1 MSNLVALGECT
12 DRCLT
17 WNPAADDPDGEFDYI
32 DLSSVDK
39 DTKRIEGIS
48 PIACSAAPSRA
59 RQIVKAGDILVST
72 VRPNLNGVAA
82 VPIELDGATAST
94 GYTVLRP
101 RSDRVDGSY
110 LFHWV
115 KHPKFVGEMV
125 RLATG
130 ASYPA
135 VSDKIVRAAMIPL
148 SSLPEQ
154 RRIAA
159 ILDKADALRAKRRE
173 AIAKLDQLLQSVFV
187 NATAGQAGNSATI
200 GELLESKFLLQHKDG
215 NHGSQY
221 PRKEEFGESG
231 VPFLS
236 ARNLTD
242 EGAID
247 LEDTQLLREDKA
259 NSLKI
264 GWIVNGD
271 VLLAHNASVGRVA
284 LYRGEFDRAL
294 VGTSL
299 TVFRPDPEKLRPAF
313 LFMALRADEFQR
325 ELTKDMSQTT
335 RNQVPIT
342 AQRRLTIQVPEI
354 DVQDKIVIAVEVLK
368 KQKDALLAQSS
379 EMERLFSALQQH
391 AFAGKL

>member
-1 MSNLVALGECT
+1 MTAFPRKAIAQLIISGKLSIKPDIEEKVWGLNLDQIESGTGKVLEKNMTALSGLGPST
-12 DRCLT
+12 Y
-17 WNPAADDPDGEFDYI
+17 PFAAG
-32 DLSSVDK
+32 
-39 DTKRIEGIS
+39 
-48 PIACSAAPSRA
+48 
-59 RQIVKAGDILVST
+59 
-72 VRPNLNGVAA
+72 
-82 VPIELDGATAST
+82 
-94 GYTVLRP
+94 TVLYSKLRP
-101 RSDRVDGSY
+101 YLNKVIVAEDDGYATTELVPLRCDLDKVFPDYLAYYLRSPEFLSFANTVVAGAKMPR
-110 LFHWV
+110 
-115 KHPKFVGEMV
+115 MV
-125 RLATG
+125 M
-130 ASYPA
+130 SEFWNYE
-135 VSDKIVRAAMIPL
+135 IPL
-148 SSLPEQ
+148 PPLPEQ
-154 RRIAA
+154 RRIAV

-187 NATAGQAGNSATI
+187 NATAGQAANAATI
-200 GELLESKFLLQHKDG
+200 GELLESKVLLQHKDG

-236 ARNLTD
+236 ARNLTV

-247 LEDTQLLREDKA
+247 LEDIQLLGEEKA
-259 NSLKI
+259 GSLKI
-264 GWIVNGD
+264 GWIVSGD
-271 VLLAHNASVGRVA
+271 VLLAHNASVGKVA

-299 TVFRPDPEKLRPAF
+299 TVFRPDPEKLRPEF

-379 EMERLFSALQQH
+379 DMERLFSALQQH
-391 AFAGKL
+391 VFT